1 MCRRA
6 NMRRPVFSPDSCAQG
21 RERTAVH
28 GRRAAQDQD
37 ARVHPG
43 SARSLGDRDPA
54 ASEPARPPPPRPPR
68 SIYGAAF
75 GPGIAR
81 RSRGGGRVV
90 NLASGGEVA
99 GEGPAAGGSGATR
112 RASLQLQAGRAARK
126 CGAGASPPPRPP
138 GGWSLLARRAGLP
151 LKRRANGLSHKQVR
165 KQAGANPPPFVL
177 PDLPGK
183 PFLESPS
190 QPQPARGSLIPGPRP
205 GHREPSAPAR
215 PPAQNP
221 VNDGGK
227 PPETRTGEPGTQ
239 RAAAGLGKLRVW
251 RRRTRAGGLRG
262 PGGGVWRELLGP
274 PGWDQSPCPLAR

>member
-1 MCRRA
+1 
-6 NMRRPVFSPDSCAQG
+6 MR
-21 RERTAVH
+21 
-28 GRRAAQDQD
+28 GRRAVRDQD

-54 ASEPARPPPPRPPR
+54 ASEPPPRPPR
-68 SIYGAAF
+68 SIYGAAL

-81 RSRGGGRVV
+81 RSRGGGGVV
-90 NLASGGEVA
+90 NLAPGGEVA

-126 CGAGASPPPRPP
+126 SGAGTSPPPRPP

-190 QPQPARGSLIPGPRP
+190 QPQPAGGSFFPGPRP

-215 PPAQNP
+215 PPAQTP
-221 VNDGGK
+221 VSDGGNLSR
-227 PPETRTGEPGTQ
+227 PAQVNQGPSAQLP
-239 RAAAGLGKLRVW
+239 AGLGKLRDW
-251 RRRTRAGGLRG
+251 RHRTRAGGLRG
-262 PGGGVWRELLGP
+262 PGQGVWRELPGP
-274 PGWDQSPCPLAR
+274 PGWDQSPRPLAR